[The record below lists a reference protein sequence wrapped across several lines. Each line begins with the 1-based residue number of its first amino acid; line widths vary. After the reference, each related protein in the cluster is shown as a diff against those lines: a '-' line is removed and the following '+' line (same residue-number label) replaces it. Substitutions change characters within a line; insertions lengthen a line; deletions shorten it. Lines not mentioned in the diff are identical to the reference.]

1 MIFPTGCTSRA
12 GGWSRRTP
20 TWWAAPSSSVMAPP
34 ARAPV
39 AGVSEMP
46 DPALTLVGGV
56 AKGIVYLGLV
66 LLLGLLPAAFVLGSG
81 PSVLRRVRT
90 VAEVGAVLTVLASLV
105 QLWTQFLGSLP
116 PGDPTI
122 DMAGIGRSEE
132 RRVGRE
138 GRSRGAVAYE

>member
-1 MIFPTGCTSRA
+1 MTFPTGCTSRA

-90 VAEVGAVLTVLASLV
+90 VAE
-105 QLWTQFLGSLP
+105 
-116 PGDPTI
+116 
-122 DMAGIGRSEE
+122 RSEE
-132 RRVGRE
+132 RRVGSGARARRQVE
-138 GRSRGAVAYE
+138 GGKDVHGL

>member
-1 MIFPTGCTSRA
+1 
-12 GGWSRRTP
+12 
-20 TWWAAPSSSVMAPP
+20 
-34 ARAPV
+34 
-39 AGVSEMP
+39 MP
-46 DPALTLVGGV
+46 DPALALVGGV
-56 AKGIVYLGLV
+56 AKGIVYVGLV

-122 DMAGIGRSEE
+122 DMAGIGRFAGTQYADRKST
-132 RRVGRE
+132 RLNSSHVAI
-138 GRSRGAVAYE
+138 SYAVFCFKKKRIPTRQHIASPTAVD

>member
-1 MIFPTGCTSRA
+1 MTFPTGCTSRA

-66 LLLGLLPAAFVLGSG
+66 LLLGQIGRASCRERVEVAVVGDG
-81 PSVLRRVRT
+81 VIRRVE
-90 VAEVGAVLTVLASLV
+90 A
-105 QLWTQFLGSLP
+105 
-116 PGDPTI
+116 
-122 DMAGIGRSEE
+122 
-132 RRVGRE
+132 RR
-138 GRSRGAVAYE
+138 RSRR

>member
-1 MIFPTGCTSRA
+1 MTFPTGCTSRA

-81 PSVLRRVRT
+81 PSVLRRERT
-90 VAEVGAVLTVLASLV
+90 VAEGGALLTVPAAVV
-105 QLWTQFLGSLP
+105 QRWARFHCSRP
-116 PGDPTI
+116 PRGP
-122 DMAGIGRSEE
+122 APA
-132 RRVGRE
+132 RVGC
-138 GRSRGAVAYE
+138 GRGS